1 MSRRRAEDLIRAGR
15 VTLDGK
21 TAILGD
27 RADADTGV
35 VAIDGVPLPVRADL
49 VYYLINKP
57 RGVISTVHD
66 PHGRTSVIDLVDAG
80 TRVYPVGRLDADSE
94 GLLILTN
101 AGTLADLLMHPRYEV
116 SKTYVARVDGSPD
129 RAALRRVIEGVEL
142 DDGIARAKSARVL
155 SRHGSE
161 ALVEIVMTEGRKR
174 EVRRMLDH
182 VGHHVSR
189 LVRTA
194 IGPLRDTQ
202 LEQGVARP
210 MTVQEVRELY
220 TAAGATWQ
228 DAAAGNELD
237 R

>member
-1 MSRRRAEDLIRAGR
+1 
-15 VTLDGK
+15 
-21 TAILGD
+21 
-27 RADADTGV
+27 
-35 VAIDGVPLPVRADL
+35 
-49 VYYLINKP
+49 
-57 RGVISTVHD
+57 
-66 PHGRTSVIDLVDAG
+66 
-80 TRVYPVGRLDADSE
+80 
-94 GLLILTN
+94 
-101 AGTLADLLMHPRYEV
+101 
-116 SKTYVARVDGSPD
+116 
-129 RAALRRVIEGVEL
+129 
-142 DDGIARAKSARVL
+142 
-155 SRHGSE
+155 
-161 ALVEIVMTEGRKR
+161 MTEGRKR